1 MEEINRLVF
10 CGDIHGEL
18 PTLVNLI
25 TSRYNLTNCAVVVV
39 GDFGVGFESK
49 AFIDQIYNRYK
60 HRLEK
65 NNAII
70 YAIRG
75 NHDDPEYFKDP
86 EATFN
91 YERMKLLKDHTIY
104 NIAGQKIYTIGGA
117 NSIDV
122 DWRIEFN
129 EQHKNTTGRKVW
141 WEDEDIIKLDMDKLP
156 TEPVDFIISHE
167 APLSFSPIIS
177 RTEEMSAEVYGKV
190 LASRLYLNEVLK
202 HMRAKYW
209 IYGHYHNSFSGSYSD
224 LIYRGLAINELFEP
238 YINEHSNESDE

>member
-1 MEEINRLVF
+1 MENINRLVF

-18 PTLVNLI
+18 PTLIYLI
-25 TSRYNLTNCAVVVV
+25 TNRYNLTNCAVIVV

-49 AFIDQIYNRYK
+49 AHIDQIYNRYK
-60 HRLEK
+60 YRLER

-86 EATFN
+86 ENSFD
-91 YERMKLLKDHTIY
+91 YERMKLLKDHTVY
-104 NIAGQKIYTIGGA
+104 NIAGKKIYTIGGA
-117 NSIDV
+117 NSIDI
-122 DWRIEFN
+122 DWRLDFN
-129 EQHKNTTGRKVW
+129 EQHKDTTGRKVW
-141 WEDEDIIKLDMDKLP
+141 WEGEDIVKLDVDKLP

-177 RTEEMSAEVYGKV
+177 RTKEMSAEVYGKV
-190 LASRLYLNEVLK
+190 LDSRLYLNEVLK
-202 HMRAKYW
+202 NMRTKYW
-209 IYGHYHNSFSGSYSD
+209 IYGHYHNSFSGSYGD

-238 YINEHSNESDE
+238 YIDGSEYSG